1 MAKKVIFM
9 LLLISLFF
17 VSGCL
22 EIKETKTKNANEQEN
37 VVYEQQDI
45 ESDELDE
52 LSDEISDIENIE
64 NNLDDEDLVN
74 LEYDLENINW

>member
-1 MAKKVIFM
+1 MAKKEIFM
-9 LLLISLFF
+9 LLLISLVF

-22 EIKETKTKNANEQEN
+22 GTTETKTENVDEQGN
-37 VVYEQQDI
+37 VVYEQGNV
-45 ESDELDE
+45 ESDE